1 MLTYLGPFRGDD
13 SASTPNQAQRRQVH
27 PSELSHS
34 MIDESVLE
42 DSGARDLD
50 GNPLMANPLMSWD
63 EMGLEQEDFGFLG
76 RFDVPDLA
84 SWFSDV
90 QDPAS

>member
-1 MLTYLGPFRGDD
+1 
-13 SASTPNQAQRRQVH
+13 
-27 PSELSHS
+27 

-42 DSGARDLD
+42 DSGARDID

-76 RFDVPDLA
+76 RFGVPDLA

-90 QDPAS
+90 QDTAS